1 MKINLF
7 KRFVFSI
14 IIFVLSIFLTGS
26 SKINKELKP
35 YMNSKLKIEDRVED
49 LLNRMTLQEKIE
61 LLGGTGFATK
71 PIERLGIPELRM
83 SDGPLGVR
91 WEKST
96 AFPSGICMAS
106 TWDTAL
112 INKVGKSI
120 GEELKGHGR
129 DVILGPCV
137 NIARIPMGGR
147 NFESFGEDPYLD
159 SRMAVSYIKGVQS
172 EGVAATV
179 KHYAVNN
186 QEFNRMFIDVK
197 IGERALHE
205 IYLPAFKAAVKE
217 ANVLCVM
224 AAYNKVNG
232 EYCSEN
238 TYLLNNVLKDNWK
251 FDGLVM
257 SDWGAVHSSIPTA
270 QNGLDLEM
278 PDGKYLN
285 SKTLTEPINSG
296 EVDIKTINDKIK
308 RILTVMFKL
317 GLFDHQYSPNSDL
330 INTKEHQKIAY
341 KAAVEGI
348 VLLKNNNNALPLNLK
363 TLKSIAVIG
372 PNAAIA
378 RTGGGGSSMVTP
390 VYSVSPLGAL
400 KNKLPKNIKINFA
413 EGLKLNGDSNPINA
427 KYFYQPGNNEKLSG
441 LKAEYFNNINLEGKP
456 AVTKIDKQVN
466 FDWGGGSPFPNFP
479 EDNFS
484 VRWTGKLK
492 APDTGEFIIDVSS
505 DDGTRLYIN
514 DKLVIDDWNDHAF
527 LSNTYKTHFEKG
539 KLYNIK
545 LEYYEHTG
553 GAIVKLGWRKPNDEL
568 IKDAVDA
575 AKNSDAALVFAG
587 TSSNIESE
595 GFDRDNL
602 NLPDSQD
609 EFIQKIAGANKNTIV
624 VITSGSPVLMSN
636 WLDKVNAVVETWFG
650 GDEIGNAVADV
661 LTGKYNPSGKLP
673 ITFPKKWE
681 DCSAYDSY
689 HKQDSISN
697 YSDGI
702 FVGYRYFDKENIEP
716 LFPFGY
722 GLSYTQFSFNNMKVM
737 TSGDNFIV
745 TFDIKNT
752 GNIKGAE
759 VPQLY
764 IHDMNPII
772 EKAPKELK
780 RFSRVTIEPG
790 ETKNVEFKLTK
801 NDFKYYDSSNHNWT
815 VNPGDYEILVGSSSR
830 DIKLSNKITLK

>member
-1 MKINLF
+1 
-7 KRFVFSI
+7 
-14 IIFVLSIFLTGS
+14 
-26 SKINKELKP
+26 
-35 YMNSKLKIEDRVED
+35 
-49 LLNRMTLQEKIE
+49 
-61 LLGGTGFATK
+61 
-71 PIERLGIPELRM
+71 
-83 SDGPLGVR
+83 
-91 WEKST
+91 
-96 AFPSGICMAS
+96 
-106 TWDTAL
+106 
-112 INKVGKSI
+112 
-120 GEELKGHGR
+120 
-129 DVILGPCV
+129 
-137 NIARIPMGGR
+137 
-147 NFESFGEDPYLD
+147 
-159 SRMAVSYIKGVQS
+159 
-172 EGVAATV
+172 
-179 KHYAVNN
+179 
-186 QEFNRMFIDVK
+186 
-197 IGERALHE
+197 
-205 IYLPAFKAAVKE
+205 
-217 ANVLCVM
+217 M

-238 TYLLNNVLKDNWK
+238 TYLLNKVLKDNWK

-278 PDGKYLN
+278 PTGEFLN
-285 SKTLTEPINSG
+285 SKTLTEPIESG
-296 EVDIKTINDKIK
+296 EIDIKTINDKVK
-308 RILTVMFKL
+308 RLLTVMFKL
-317 GLFDHQYSPNSDL
+317 GLFDHQYSPNPNL

-348 VLLKNNNNALPLNLK
+348 VLLKNNNALPLNLK
-363 TLKSIAVIG
+363 ALKSIAVIG
-372 PNAAIA
+372 QNAAIA

-390 VYSVSPLGAL
+390 VYSVSPLEAL

-456 AVTKIDKQVN
+456 AVTKIDKQIN

-492 APDTGEFIIDVSS
+492 APDSGEFIIDVSS
-505 DDGTRLYIN
+505 DDGVRLYIN
-514 DKLVIDDWNDHAF
+514 DKLVVDDWNDHAL
-527 LSNTYKTHFEKG
+527 LSNTYKMHFEKG
-539 KLYNIK
+539 KFYNIK

-568 IKDAVDA
+568 YKDAVTA

-595 GFDRDNL
+595 GFDRSNL
-602 NLPDSQD
+602 GLPDGQD
-609 EFIQKIAGANKNTIV
+609 DFIEKIATANKNTIV
-624 VITSGSPVLMSN
+624 IITSGSPVLMDN

-650 GDEIGNAVADV
+650 GDEIGNAIVDV

-681 DCSAYDSY
+681 DCSAYNSY
-689 HKQDSISN
+689 HKQDSVSD

-702 FVGYRYFDKENIEP
+702 FVGYRYFDKENIQP

-722 GLSYTQFSFNNMKVM
+722 GLSYTQFSFNNMKVK

-745 TFDIKNT
+745 TFNIKNT
-752 GNIKGAE
+752 GKVKGTE
-759 VPQLY
+759 IPQLY
-764 IHDMNPII
+764 LHDVNPVV

-780 RFSRVTIEPG
+780 RFDRVMLEPG
-790 ETKNVEFKLTK
+790 ETKNIEFKLTK
-801 NDFKYYDSSNHNWT
+801 DDFKYYDSSKHDWT
-815 VNPGDYEILVGSSSR
+815 VNPGNYEILVGSSSR
-830 DIKLSNKITLK
+830 DIKLSDKITLK